1 MTLPKK
7 KDLAKRGAKIASLR
21 KSIGDGGKLTDKQM
35 CTIIRTSV
43 RKSWMRSPVKLLK
56 LELAK
61 TPDYDDSNRRT
72 WKIQCEHCKGWF
84 KLTDVEVDHIKGEH
98 KLQTL
103 DDVTG
108 FAKSILDVSLNDLQI
123 FCKPCHEIKTYA
135 ERHSLT
141 YEEAEVEKKLIAYLK
156 VNKVDK
162 QKELLLQY
170 GYSGKEVSNT
180 EKRKTLLRNLIRE
193 EKLNGDN

>member
-1 MTLPKK
+1 MLPKK
-7 KDLAKRGAKIASLR
+7 KDLAKREAKIASLR
-21 KSIGDGGKLTDKQM
+21 KSIGSGGKLTDKQM

-61 TPDYDDSNRRT
+61 VPDYDDSNRRT
-72 WKIQCEHCKGWF
+72 WKIQCEHCQEWF

-108 FAKSILDVSLNDLQI
+108 FAKSILDVSLDDLQI

-135 ERHSLT
+135 ERHGLSHDT
-141 YEEAEVEKKLIAYLK
+141 AVVEKRLIAYLK

-162 QKELLLQY
+162 QKELLLQH
-170 GYSGKEVSNT
+170 GYSGKEVSNA
-180 EKRKTLLRNLIRE
+180 EKRKTLLRNLIKE
-193 EKLNGDN
+193 EKLNGNN